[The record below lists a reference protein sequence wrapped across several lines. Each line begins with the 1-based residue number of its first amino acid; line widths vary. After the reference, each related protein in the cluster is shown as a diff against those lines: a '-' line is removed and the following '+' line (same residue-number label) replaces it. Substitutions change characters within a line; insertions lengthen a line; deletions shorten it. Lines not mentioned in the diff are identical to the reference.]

1 MGIFYDD
8 NIEDKEIDMNKSDAG
23 NVSYYGTV
31 Y

>member
-8 NIEDKEIDMNKSDAG
+8 NIEDKEIDMIKSDAG